1 MPESTQFDDATEAAI
16 RAVGRDP
23 LSLSAVFE
31 GALNKGMTPAEAA
44 EMEAESV
51 FGVGYQRDAKGNA
64 IETGKG
70 SKAQSTSQHLAAL
83 QKAEGRR

>member
-31 GALNKGMTPAEAA
+31 RALNSGKTPAEAA
-44 EMEAESV
+44 QAEAESV
-51 FGVGYQRDAKGNA
+51 FGVGFKRDAKGNP
-64 IETGKG
+64 IETGRG
-70 SKAQSTSQHLAAL
+70 SKAQQTSQHLAAL
-83 QKAEGRR
+83 QKAEGRS